1 MLAINQGGRVAP
13 YTHAETAEAST
24 WLAYIDGVL
33 ATVIDDPATAIV
45 EAIDKAQRRAGL
57 SAGAAALLAE
67 IFDVA
72 SAERLQFA

>member
-1 MLAINQGGRVAP
+1 MLAMSQGGRVAP
-13 YTHAETAEAST
+13 YTATETVEAST

-67 IFDVA
+67 IFDVTPA
-72 SAERLQFA
+72 DHLQFA

>member
-1 MLAINQGGRVAP
+1 MLAMTQGGRVAP
-13 YTHAETAEAST
+13 YTAAETAEAST

-33 ATVIDDPATAIV
+33 AAAISDPAGAIV

-72 SAERLQFA
+72 PAEQLQFA